1 MLILAVMGVTI
12 LLIVAQIFQCILTSS
27 KKTKPKEKSLNACNN
42 NEKPSEPLKPLT
54 PAQIEKLI
62 EERVNKLLEKHLQQ
76 HGSQLNETSNQITFE
91 TLGPALANQINNL
104 KSTNISSSSSSDP
117 LMHHSSSS
125 TILPSIA
132 TSSNLF
138 SASEADLNQQQQ
150 QQVAA
155 AALVS
160 TVSTVAVVAAVSFAA
175 ATASCNSLTQSPNEE
190 KF

>member
-1 MLILAVMGVTI
+1 MLILAVMGVVV

-42 NEKPSEPLKPLT
+42 NEKPSEPLKTIT

-76 HGSQLNETSNQITFE
+76 HGSQLNETSNQITLE

-104 KSTNISSSSSSDP
+104 KATNISSSPSSDP

-138 SASEADLNQQQQ
+138 SEADLHQQQQ